1 MKPRLIAA
9 VSITSLLLGRR
20 ACVSRKANCRVPD
33 SCRRPAARRRRR
45 SAASRAAA
53 AATAAAAAAGRG
65 QALQA
70 GGDHRARGRSTDP
83 SFEAFRKQLGAIA
96 EKKDRKAL
104 AGLVAQNF
112 FWMGEKGDKA
122 DKKKPGIDNL
132 AKAIQLDGKEA
143 PGWEMLGAACR
154 RSDRHAVS
162 GPQGHDL
169 RAGRSDLQRAGARG
183 ARQGDRHRGRRLGL
197 SDPDRPRGARRR
209 RSPTRRWS
217 RSSACTSCA

>member
-1 MKPRLIAA
+1 M
-9 VSITSLLLGRR
+9 
-20 ACVSRKANCRVPD
+20 N
-33 SCRRPAARRRRR
+33 
-45 SAASRAAA
+45 
-53 AATAAAAAAGRG
+53 
-65 QALQA
+65 
-70 GGDHRARGRSTDP
+70 DP

-132 AKAIQLDGKEA
+132 AKAIELDGKEA

-162 GPQGHDL
+162 GSQGHDL
-169 RAGRSDLQRAGARG
+169 RAGRSDVQS
-183 ARQGDRHRGRRLGL
+183 RRSSKRSPRRPAPTKATG
-197 SDPDRPRGARRR
+197 PIRPRPASRCTPA
-209 RSPTRRWS
+209 RSPIRRWS